1 MTVENNCMTVPM
13 STNTSSRRR
22 PKTPTNRSESDHS
35 RKEKWFKITKII
47 EHFMGDWITNKERG
61 FAHWTI
67 ANGTRTLAS
76 ITRGCSV

>member
-1 MTVENNCMTVPM
+1 MTVPI
-13 STNTSSRRR
+13 SANTSTRRH

-47 EHFMGDWITNKERG
+47 EHFMGDWIPNKKPG
-61 FAHWTI
+61 FARWTT
-67 ANGTRTLAS
+67 ANRTRTLAS